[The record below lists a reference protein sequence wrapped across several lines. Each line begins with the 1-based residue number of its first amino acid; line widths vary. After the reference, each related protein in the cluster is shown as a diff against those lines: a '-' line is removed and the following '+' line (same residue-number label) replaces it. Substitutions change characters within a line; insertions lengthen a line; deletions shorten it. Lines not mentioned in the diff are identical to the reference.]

1 MRVNDAENYP
11 ARHTGGLERLRS
23 WTLKAAS
30 PFTFIPRA
38 PPFLLLPFEVFSR
51 ERMTARPTPLMQTAR
66 ELLARSWGHRNFRPL
81 QEEIIASVL
90 AGRDTLAILA
100 TGSAL
105 ALGGLCLVVSPLIA
119 LMKDQVDDLKRRGV
133 PAAAWTSTLSASE
146 RSQLLEDVRSGSL
159 RILFVSPER
168 CAQPAFLSCLQDCPL
183 GLIAIDEAHCISA
196 WGHNFRPEYRT
207 LASLKNAFPRVP
219 VIALTA
225 TATPAVRRDIAE
237 QLGLVRPQ
245 EFVGSFDRKNLTYR
259 VVKKKTPEL
268 FLRTWLGQH
277 RKMSGIVYCQSRQ
290 QTEDLASAMKKKGFA
305 AAAYHAGLPSAVRGS
320 VQDAFLK
327 GEITSVFATVAFGMG
342 IDKPDVRYVI
352 HYSIPRSP
360 EAYYQETGRAGR
372 DGRPA
377 TCILLYS
384 PADAARLRALI
395 INDADSGS
403 PTRAMLAKLDAMRD
417 YCENSGCRR
426 RYLLHYF
433 GEAYP
438 EENCGACDT
447 CTGRAAHDDDALFSR
462 LRELRTELADKRGV
476 LPYMVFPDKSLREMA
491 KVRPT
496 DQGGLLAIA
505 GVGPFKLKKY
515 GPAFLEAIRAA

>member
-1 MRVNDAENYP
+1 MT
-11 ARHTGGLERLRS
+11 ARHT
-23 WTLKAAS
+23 
-30 PFTFIPRA
+30 
-38 PPFLLLPFEVFSR
+38 PP
-51 ERMTARPTPLMQTAR
+51 MQTAR

-81 QEEIIASVL
+81 QEEIIAEVL

-100 TGSAL
+100 TGSGKSLCYQLPAL
-105 ALGGLCLVVSPLIA
+105 MLGGLCLVVSPLIA
-119 LMKDQVDDLKRRGV
+119 LMKDQVDDLVRRGV
-133 PAAAWTSTLSASE
+133 PAAAWTSALSSGE
-146 RSQLLEDVRSGSL
+146 RQKLLEDIRTGTL

-196 WGHNFRPEYRT
+196 WGHNFRPEYRQ
-207 LASLKNAFPRVP
+207 LAGLKSAFPRVP

-225 TATPAVRRDIAE
+225 TATPAVRSDIAG

-277 RKMSGIVYCQSRQ
+277 RNESGIVYCQSRQ
-290 QTEDLASAMKKKGFA
+290 QTEDLAGAMKKKGFA
-305 AAAYHAGLPSAVRGS
+305 AAAYHAGLPPAVRGS
-320 VQDAFLK
+320 VQDAFLR
-327 GEITSVFATVAFGMG
+327 GEISAVFATVAFGMG

-352 HYSIPRSP
+352 HYTLPRSP

-372 DGRPA
+372 DGKPA
-377 TCILLYS
+377 ACVLLYS

-395 INDADSGS
+395 IHDANGGS
-403 PTRAMLAKLDAMRD
+403 PTRAQLAKLDAMRD
-417 YCENSGCRR
+417 YCETTTCRR

-438 EENCGACDT
+438 AENCGACDT
-447 CTGRAAHDDDALFSR
+447 CTGRAAHDDDALFAR
-462 LRELRTELADKRGV
+462 LKELRTELAQKRGV

-491 KVRPT
+491 KARPNDT
-496 DQGGLLAIA
+496 DGFRAIP
-505 GVGPFKLKKY
+505 GVGPFKLKQY
-515 GPAFLEAIRAA
+515 GPAFLEAIREQVLFGTE